1 MNQYI
6 EDAIGYLAY
15 AGGKLCRMACRLR
28 QQKSTGAIL
37 VLRAEAIG
45 DMVVTTPFLREL
57 RRNYPKHH
65 ITLVC
70 SPAVYNLVELCPY
83 VDEILT
89 YRKQFSRH
97 KYITNLKQAFS
108 FARKYLQQRN
118 YEMAIVPA
126 YASPDAYAEAWM
138 AYFAGIRKRIGY
150 AEQTDAYKH
159 EYYRGSID
167 IYFTHLLYPHEI
179 VHEAEASLNILR
191 YLQCEVKDEALEVWT
206 DAEDKKFAAEL
217 FHSLGVN
224 EEKIKLVLNLST
236 SNHTKDWPVE
246 NYQAVCRRLK
256 EVYPVEILLIGT
268 GSDAEAYR
276 DEFCRAVPEVCDFT
290 GKTTL
295 RQTIEVLR
303 RSDLYL
309 GGDTGPMHLAAA
321 CRLAGAAIYKTAKN
335 VSAKLHDPAK
345 TFSPWQSEITVL
357 QPDKALP
364 GCENGCTLGYAHC
377 IRQITVQ
384 QVTQAMTEQIERHI
398 RVHKNAQPGENFQK
412 E

>member
-224 EEKIKLVLNLST
+224 EEKIKLALKMAMLGMSVLGIAEIVESKPST
-236 SNHTKDWPVE
+236 VSNWISKAAQHSEKVNEVVLKDVETPKVEMDEAWTFVGKKHYPEKVNTKT
-246 NYQAVCRRLK
+246 K
-256 EVYPVEILLIGT
+256 EL
-268 GSDAEAYR
+268 GS
-276 DEFCRAVPEVCDFT
+276 
-290 GKTTL
+290 G
-295 RQTIEVLR
+295 
-303 RSDLYL
+303 
-309 GGDTGPMHLAAA
+309 
-321 CRLAGAAIYKTAKN
+321 
-335 VSAKLHDPAK
+335 
-345 TFSPWQSEITVL
+345 
-357 QPDKALP
+357 
-364 GCENGCTLGYAHC
+364 
-377 IRQITVQ
+377 
-384 QVTQAMTEQIERHI
+384 
-398 RVHKNAQPGENFQK
+398 
-412 E
+412 

>member
-1 MNQYI
+1 MNQYT
-6 EDAIGYLAY
+6 EDAIGYLVY
-15 AGGKLCRMACRLR
+15 ACGRLCSIGRRLR
-28 QQKSTGAIL
+28 RQKSTGAIL

-57 RRNYPKHH
+57 RRNYPERH

-70 SPAVYNLVELCPY
+70 SPQVYNLVELCPY

-97 KYITNLKQAFS
+97 KYITNLKQAFF

-126 YASPDAYAEAWM
+126 YASPDAYAEAWLGF
-138 AYFAGIRKRIGY
+138 FAGVRKRIGY
-150 AEQTDAYKH
+150 AENVDEHKH

-167 IYFTHLLYPHEI
+167 VYFTDILYSDGV

-191 YLQCEVKDEALEVWT
+191 YLHCPVQDESLEVWT
-206 DAEDKKFAAEL
+206 DAQDAKAVDEL
-217 FHSLGVN
+217 FHMRGIHD
-224 EEKIKLVLNLST
+224 EKIKIALNLST

-246 NYQAVCRRLK
+246 NYAAVCRQLQEK
-256 EVYPVEILLIGT
+256 YPVEILLIGA
-268 GSDAEAYR
+268 GKDAEAYR
-276 DEFCRAVPEVCDFT
+276 DMFYGAGLKAADFVD
-290 GKTTL
+290 KTTL

-321 CRLAGAAIYKTAKN
+321 CDLSGAAIYKTAKN
-335 VSAKLHDPAK
+335 VSREVHDPAK
-345 TFSPWQSEITVL
+345 TFAPWHSAMTIL
-357 QPDKALP
+357 QPENALP

-377 IRQITVQ
+377 IKQITVK
-384 QVTQAMTEQIERHI
+384 QVLAAMEEQMKRQSFF
-398 RVHKNAQPGENFQK
+398 HKK
-412 E
+412 